1 MFSLAASPALARAP
15 AGACSLAATPPPA
28 RAVVSAAPRPRTVRP
43 LPRSV
48 ISRADDTVEG
58 IPVSGPGA
66 RPDPADLKQVV
77 DAADRVP
84 ANITQDDFTA
94 FYGILQAQ
102 SAEEAAGKVTEL
114 VDSGRLTE
122 GVVEAALTTLTKA
135 EEKGEPD
142 EVIQTLRAVFEYL
155 LEAYAYVSAPPSL
168 DAVDDVVRRLGD
180 MEQLKE
186 KDEMKMSDE
195 EFEDNAV
202 KEAAASAEITLEQ
215 FRADVN
221 KYLASMDEQ
230 DAGFEDQAKQ
240 LLAQP
245 GADTPEQREQLDQMR
260 AMRKGAKEQMARVSG
275 ILGRCIAA

>member
-1 MFSLAASPALARAP
+1 MFALAASPALARASAASRTHP
-15 AGACSLAATPPPA
+15 ATTRAA
-28 RAVVSAAPRPRTVRP
+28 RARHGIARPPTR
-43 LPRSV
+43 RSG
-48 ISRADDTVEG
+48 IITHADGDAVEG

-66 RPDPADLKQVV
+66 QPDPNDLKAVV
-77 DAADRVP
+77 DAAERVP
-84 ANITQDDFTA
+84 ANISQGDFTA

-135 EEKGEPD
+135 EQKGEPD

-195 EFEDNAV
+195 QFEENAV
-202 KEAAASAEITLEQ
+202 KEAANAAEITLEQ
-215 FRADVN
+215 FREDVN
-221 KYLASMDEQ
+221 KFLASMEEQ
-230 DAGFEDQAKQ
+230 DAGFEDQVKQ
-240 LLAQP
+240 LLSQP

-260 AMRKGAKEQMARVSG
+260 AMRKGAKEQMARVNG